1 MPGNIGWQGA
11 IIILIVLLVVFGP
24 KRLPEMGRSLGR
36 GMREFKDSIT
46 GKDDDDDQPRE
57 IPRRRAHAHA
67 LPLPVMPPSSGSRAP
82 SRGRTRSR
90 QCLQLKAVAGRVIA
104 GQAGMYRRQGD

>member
-46 GKDDDDDQPRE
+46 GKDDHVAAAPELPAPPPEVATPATARE
-57 IPRRRAHAHA
+57 QDTTSTTTP
-67 LPLPVMPPSSGSRAP
+67 
-82 SRGRTRSR
+82 
-90 QCLQLKAVAGRVIA
+90 
-104 GQAGMYRRQGD
+104 